1 MIARQ
6 KGLKPKEEKIL
17 YHFCEVRV
25 KLDMPDTGFALNDV
39 LAILAVIVTIVLA
52 FIGFPGIYNRWQEQK
67 KGKEFESQIDSLIRN
82 ARALSDS
89 NEYKETI
96 GRYDGILT
104 TISPKKYPNQWGDC
118 QISLVIAY
126 HNLSLVNNKEINVK
140 KGIQAYREAL
150 KVYKVESYPIDYATT
165 QNNLGIAYGTLSEVR
180 DKESNLEKAIE
191 AYREALK
198 VRTVES
204 YPIDYAT
211 TQNNLGNAYRTLA
224 VAWYN
229 KGTALKALGRTIE
242 ADAAFT
248 KAKELGYTG

>member
-1 MIARQ
+1 M
-6 KGLKPKEEKIL
+6 
-17 YHFCEVRV
+17 
-25 KLDMPDTGFALNDV
+25 
-39 LAILAVIVTIVLA
+39 
-52 FIGFPGIYNRWQEQK
+52 
-67 KGKEFESQIDSLIRN
+67 
-82 ARALSDS
+82 
-89 NEYKETI
+89 
-96 GRYDGILT
+96 
-104 TISPKKYPNQWGDC
+104 
-118 QISLVIAY
+118 
-126 HNLSLVNNKEINVK
+126 
-140 KGIQAYREAL
+140 
-150 KVYKVESYPIDYATT
+150 KVYKVESYPINYAMT
-165 QNNLGIAYGTLSEVR
+165 QNNLGNAYRTLSEVR